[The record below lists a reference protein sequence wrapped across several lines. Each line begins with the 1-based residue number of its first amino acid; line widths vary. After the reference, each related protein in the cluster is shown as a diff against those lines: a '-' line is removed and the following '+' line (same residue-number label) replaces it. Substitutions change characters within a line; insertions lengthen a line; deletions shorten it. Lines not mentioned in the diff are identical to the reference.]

1 MAYLPVLSNVSF
13 ALPLVIL
20 VAAGIL
26 WWWTTRVS
34 VPPRLAAVSPLRSWK
49 VSPVAA
55 VYASLRQDQ
64 YLLAAYL
71 LKARLARLAFDQVG
85 IAPDDLRTWMIT
97 KTAPALPIP
106 LTPGKVW
113 SHLTSAYGSAYL
125 AEGAP
130 VWESFSDIIV
140 PRRRRKAAREFA
152 RAAAEVE
159 EVVAA
164 WSGAT

>member
-1 MAYLPVLSNVSF
+1 VAYVPILSNVSF

-20 VAAGIL
+20 AGVGLL

-34 VPPRLAAVSPLRSWK
+34 TPPRIGATPPLRSWR
-49 VSPVAA
+49 VSPVSAA
-55 VYASLRQDQ
+55 YASLRQDQ

-71 LKARLARLAFDQVG
+71 LKARLARLAYEQVG
-85 IAPDDLRTWMIT
+85 FAPDDLRTWMVT
-97 KTAPALPIP
+97 KTTPALPLP

-113 SHLTSAYGSAYL
+113 SHLSAAYRSAYL

-130 VWESFSDIIV
+130 VWESFSGITV
-140 PRRRRKAAREFA
+140 PRRRRRAARDFA

-159 EVVAA
+159 QVIAA
-164 WSGAT
+164 WAGGS